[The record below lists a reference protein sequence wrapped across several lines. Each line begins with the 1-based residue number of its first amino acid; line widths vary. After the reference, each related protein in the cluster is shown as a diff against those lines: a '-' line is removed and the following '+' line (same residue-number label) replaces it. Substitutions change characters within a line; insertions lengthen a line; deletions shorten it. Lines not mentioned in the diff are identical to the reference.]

1 MNDKNYPLHPGQTHA
16 QPLYTQLPLEE
27 YENLM
32 DEIKYLRQTNEMMRI
47 ELEKRGVLVVPYSKE
62 LAEYEKQFIEAER
75 KNPQPI
81 IPYMEA
87 K

>member
-1 MNDKNYPLHPGQTHA
+1 MSKHYPLHPGQTHA
-16 QPLYTQLPLEE
+16 QPLYAQIPLEE

-32 DEIKYLRQTNEMMRI
+32 DEIKSLRSTNEMMRI

-81 IPYMEA
+81 IPYMEV

>member
-1 MNDKNYPLHPGQTHA
+1 MMDKHYPLHPGQTHTS
-16 QPLYTQLPLEE
+16 PLYTTIPLEE

-32 DEIKYLRQTNEMMRI
+32 DEIKYLRSTNEMMRI

-75 KNPQPI
+75 KDPQPI
-81 IPYMEA
+81 IPYMDA

>member
-1 MNDKNYPLHPGQTHA
+1 MMDKHYPLHPGQTHTS
-16 QPLYTQLPLEE
+16 PLYTTIPLEE

-32 DEIKYLRQTNEMMRI
+32 DEIKYLRSTNEMMRI
-47 ELEKRGVLVVPYSKE
+47 ELEKRGVLVVPYYKE

-81 IPYMEA
+81 IHYMEA

>member
-1 MNDKNYPLHPGQTHA
+1 MNKHYPLHPGQTHA
-16 QPLYTQLPLEE
+16 QPLYTTIPLEE

-32 DEIKYLRQTNEMMRI
+32 DEIKNLRSTNEMMRI
-47 ELEKRGVLVVPYSKE
+47 ELEKRGVMVVPYSKE

-81 IPYMEA
+81 IPYMEV

>member
-1 MNDKNYPLHPGQTHA
+1 MSKNYPLHPGQTHA
-16 QPLYTQLPLEE
+16 QPLYAQIPLEE

-32 DEIKYLRQTNEMMRI
+32 DEIKHLRSTNEMMRI

-62 LAEYEKQFIEAER
+62 LAEYEKQFIEAGR

-81 IPYMEA
+81 RPYMEV